1 MGGVAMNPLVRFLS
15 RRSVRACLLVLVAL
29 ALTGTGDLLAKRK
42 KRGRRQSSGII
53 REIGPRGKRADGR
66 GRKSKKRPT
75 LGSLQGSTAPRL
87 QVLADPLEVA
97 PGDPVKVTIRMMEG
111 QGNARHVAFHVGTDP
126 SVLRYSGYTV
136 SGRGA
141 LMVQQSEE
149 NPGEIIVYRSS
160 LPEGFNPAEPVVEL
174 QFETLG
180 RGDSSISL
188 TEIRLMDRRARDMDV
203 TYEAGDL
210 YIR

>member
-1 MGGVAMNPLVRFLS
+1 MGGDAMYSLAGFLS
-15 RRSVRACLLVLVAL
+15 RRSVRACLLVLLAM

-42 KRGRRQSSGII
+42 KRGVRRISGIV
-53 REIGPRGKRADGR
+53 REIGARGKRTDGR
-66 GRKSKKRPT
+66 GRKAKKRPT
-75 LGSLQGSTAPRL
+75 LGSLQSSTAPRL

-97 PGDPVKVTIRMMEG
+97 PGEPVKVTIRMMEG
-111 QGNARHVAFHVGTDP
+111 HGNARHVAFHVGTDP
-126 SVLRYSGYTV
+126 SVLRYSGHSV
-136 SGRGA
+136 NGRGA
-141 LMVQQSEE
+141 LMVRQSEE

-160 LPEGFNPAEPVVEL
+160 LPEGFDPVEPLVEL
-174 QFETLG
+174 QFEILG

-210 YIR
+210 HIR